1 MPTTIAID
9 PVTRIEGHARI
20 TITLDDQGRVED
32 CRLHVT
38 QLRGFEAFCVGRPF
52 AEMPSLTARTC
63 GICPVSHLLASAKA
77 CDELLAVR
85 IPPAARLLRQLL
97 NYGQLVQSHAL
108 SFFHLASPDL
118 LLGMDAAPE
127 QRNLFGL
134 AAARPEVAKDGI
146 ALRRFGQQLI
156 ERLAG
161 KRIHPDW
168 VVPGGVSRPLSR
180 ETAAAIRAELPAML
194 TAAQNNLERL
204 QEVLPNFTAEIA
216 HFANFPSGY
225 LALAGEAGRL
235 EYYDGPLRLVD
246 QQGRE
251 LFNEPEA
258 LHYHRHLAE
267 QSEPDSYLKSPYY
280 RPLGPDDGLYRVGP
294 LARLNAAASCGTPRA
309 DQALAGFKE
318 LAPGGPVTS
327 SFHYHY
333 ARLIEIIHGL
343 EKIELLL
350 ADDTIYDPRV
360 RATAGANAPEGVG
373 ICEAPRGTLIHHY
386 QIDEQGRISAVNMVI
401 ATGHN
406 SLAIQQGLQQAARA
420 FINGDPG
427 DNTGSEGPAGTG
439 EKRGQ
444 SGGATV
450 GEIGENGNI
459 REGLLN
465 RIEAVLRCYDPCLSC
480 STHAL
485 GQMPLA
491 VELRRPGGELI
502 GQLTRDNDK
511 VESKLTA

>member
-1 MPTTIAID
+1 MPKTITID

-20 TITLDDQGRVED
+20 TITLDDRGLVED

-38 QLRGFEAFCVGRPF
+38 QLRGFEAFCVGRPL

-85 IPPAARLLRQLL
+85 IPPAAVRLRQLL

-127 QRNLFGL
+127 QRNIFGL
-134 AAARPEVAKDGI
+134 AAARPEVAKEGI

-180 ETAAAIRAELPAML
+180 ENGAAIAAELPGML
-194 TAAQNNLERL
+194 QAAQNNLVLL
-204 QEVLPNFTAEIA
+204 QGVLENFTAEIA
-216 HFANFPSGY
+216 HFANFPSGW
-225 LALAGEAGRL
+225 LALAGEAGQL
-235 EYYDGPLRLVD
+235 EYYDGPLRLLD
-246 QQGRE
+246 QQGEE
-251 LFNEPEA
+251 LFSEA
-258 LHYHRHLAE
+258 DPLRYQQQLAE
-267 QSEPDSYLKSPYY
+267 QSEADSYLKSPYH
-280 RPLGPDDGLYRVGP
+280 RPQGPEAGLYRVGP
-294 LARLNAAASCGTPRA
+294 LARLNAARRCGTPLA
-309 DQALAGFKE
+309 DEALAAFRE
-318 LAPGGPVTS
+318 LSPQGPVTS

-343 EKIELLL
+343 EKIQQLL

-386 QIDEQGRISAVNMVI
+386 RIDEQGRISAVNMMI

-406 SLAIQQGLQQAARA
+406 SLAIQRGLKQAARA
-420 FINGDPG
+420 FING
-427 DNTGSEGPAGTG
+427 N
-439 EKRGQ
+439 
-444 SGGATV
+444 
-450 GEIGENGNI
+450 GENDGESGKRAESREIAENKEI

-491 VELRRPGGELI
+491 VELRTRRGALI
-502 GQLTRDNDK
+502 HQLNRGN
-511 VESKLTA
+511 